1 MPEELTMKKD
11 VAASAAGAVA
21 PKKPGFSLIDE
32 DLLKSR
38 IYTIRGVKVMLDADL
53 AEIYGYSTKDFNR
66 QVKNNIEK
74 FDEDF
79 RFRLT
84 SEEFEILKSKIS
96 TSNCENSPIFDN
108 FYKKGNLRSK
118 IWTSSDESKV
128 EPQGILRCKNCT
140 SSEGGEPEPQ
150 KNLRSKNL
158 TSSWGGARYAPYA
171 FTEQGIYMLM
181 MVLKG
186 EQATAQSKALIRLFK
201 QMKDYIAAENKQM
214 LGNDGIAQIA
224 LQTAQNTRD
233 IAKHF
238 AGIRELSGEVHDM
251 RENLGKVNLDLQKV
265 MANFIDQS
273 TFRHFLILNGQ
284 RLEADVAY
292 TQIYGMAKKSVLI
305 VDDYLDVKTLD
316 LLRCVAKGVSVQIFS
331 EQHGRTRLTESMLAD
346 FRVARPDVELDD
358 VRTTGNMFHDRYIYL
373 DFGTDS
379 EKLFHC
385 GASSKDAGNKITTIM
400 QLEDIVVYRA
410 LFERLLEN
418 EK

>member
-1 MPEELTMKKD
+1 MKKD
-11 VAASAAGAVA
+11 VAASAAEAVA
-21 PKKPGFSLIDE
+21 PKKNEFSLIDE

-53 AEIYGYSTKDFNR
+53 AEIYGYSTKAFNQ

-74 FDEDF
+74 FDDDF
-79 RFRLT
+79 RFQLT
-84 SEEFEILKSKIS
+84 RTEYREILGSKFLTLEPQNSLKIAEFGQKDNLKSK
-96 TSNCENSPIFDN
+96 F
-108 FYKKGNLRSK
+108 
-118 IWTSSDESKV
+118 
-128 EPQGILRCKNCT
+128 
-140 SSEGGEPEPQ
+140 
-150 KNLRSKNL
+150 L
-158 TSSWGGARYAPYA
+158 TSSWGGLRKMPFA

-181 MVLKG
+181 TVLKG

-201 QMKDYIAAENKQM
+201 QMKDYIAAENKQL

-233 IAKHF
+233 IAKHS

-265 MANFIDQS
+265 MKNFIDPS
-273 TFRHFLILNGQ
+273 TFMHFLILNGQ

-316 LLRCVAKGVSVQIFS
+316 LLRCVAKDVSVKIFS
-331 EQHGRTRLTESMLAD
+331 EQHGRTRLTESMLVD
-346 FRVARPDVELDD
+346 FRAARPDVELGD
-358 VRTTGNMFHDRYIYL
+358 VRATGNMFHDRYIYL

-400 QLEDIVVYRA
+400 QLEDIAGYRA
-410 LFERLLEN
+410 LFEKLLREGD
-418 EK
+418 